1 MNILDLAG
9 EDLLTLWRT
18 SGYSQRQVAQIYGV
32 PYGHL
37 HSKINNAAQREIRDA
52 GRQVM
57 RPSPYPIYDKPLEM
71 EGDAVVI
78 PDPEF
83 PYHEADFLNRVLDLA
98 DAWKIKQCNIAG
110 DALHLNAISKFEPA
124 WKAQPKNTMTE
135 AQEERLLALA
145 NKAKGKLRDELID
158 AITSDPIEQDG
169 DDVANEVET
178 ARRALIRLG
187 EQFDLVDYVIGNHD
201 GRFLSTL
208 NSPTFADQLL
218 KFIGLTEP
226 KWRIAPYYYSYIR
239 SGGELFRIEH
249 PKSASQSTASKL
261 ASKYLCHV
269 LMGHSHLLSSQ
280 FDQSGSFWAMH
291 MGHCVDERRLPYAS
305 QRSNTSPAHV
315 LGAVIIRGGFPHL
328 LMERTPW
335 KQYAKM

>member
-1 MNILDLAG
+1 M
-9 EDLLTLWRT
+9 
-18 SGYSQRQVAQIYGV
+18 
-32 PYGHL
+32 
-37 HSKINNAAQREIRDA
+37 K
-52 GRQVM
+52 
-57 RPSPYPIYDKPLEM
+57 PSPYPIYDKPLEM

-83 PYHEADFLNRVLDLA
+83 PYHEAEFMNRVLDLA

-110 DALHLNAISKFEPA
+110 DAMHFNAISKFEPA
-124 WKAQPKNTMTE
+124 WKEKPKNTIDEKME
-135 AQEERLLALA
+135 AELLEIANDANKRTRERLL
-145 NKAKGKLRDELID
+145 EV
-158 AITSDPIEQDG
+158 ITRNPSEQDG
-169 DDVANEVET
+169 DDVGNEVET
-178 ARRALIRLG
+178 AKRALIRLG
-187 EQFDLVDYVIGNHD
+187 EQFDRVDYVIGNHD
-201 GRFLSTL
+201 GRFLSAL

-218 KFIGLTEP
+218 KFIGLNEP
-226 KWRIAPYYYSYIR
+226 KWRIAPYYYSFIR

-315 LGAVIIRGGFPHL
+315 LGAVIIRDGFPHL
-328 LMERTPW
+328 QTDVTG
-335 KQYAKM
+335 